1 MFMGIT
7 KSFIVLPLALLS
19 ISDAFAE
26 TMTLYRE
33 GEEEEVYTFLD
44 CYSSKEGFPKT
55 SNNLVFEVSLD
66 GTYSEKIQ
74 TPEIKFRPR
83 LSGKSGNSM
92 TISDGKI
99 TAGNNMGKPDIIY
112 YSARSHNFEGS
123 IIVDSI
129 KSDHG
134 GIYLKSTI
142 YADNHVDIRHINF
155 LDAQS
160 IELTQSTP
168 GIGSSAYWSL
178 NLNYDSDNNRSILS
192 SASKGRGSISWVPLN
207 VKSSGLYVDTSALY
221 VDTVR
226 SNKASK
232 ILFQSSFFKFEGG
245 NLEVNGTIK
254 CKDSLKVT
262 EVETNK
268 IKTKD
273 IVVDMGH
280 AADYVFDEDYQLQP
294 LQEVKNYVKANKHLP
309 GIPSAAEMEKN
320 GMSLSEMTNL
330 LLEKVEELT
339 LHVIRLEEENRALKA
354 GMDTNK

>member
-1 MFMGIT
+1 
-7 KSFIVLPLALLS
+7 
-19 ISDAFAE
+19 
-26 TMTLYRE
+26 
-33 GEEEEVYTFLD
+33 
-44 CYSSKEGFPKT
+44 
-55 SNNLVFEVSLD
+55 
-66 GTYSEKIQ
+66 
-74 TPEIKFRPR
+74 
-83 LSGKSGNSM
+83 
-92 TISDGKI
+92 
-99 TAGNNMGKPDIIY
+99 MGKPDIIY